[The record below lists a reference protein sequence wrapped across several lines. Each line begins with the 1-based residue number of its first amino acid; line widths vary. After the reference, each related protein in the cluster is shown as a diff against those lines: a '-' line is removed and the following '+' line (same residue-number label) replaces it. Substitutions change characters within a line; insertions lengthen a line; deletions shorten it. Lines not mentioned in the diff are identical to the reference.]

1 MFFNNF
7 LLLFIWFTILLIE
20 TKTKTKNKMAKDKK
34 NYFESILKSKIK

>member
-20 TKTKTKNKMAKDKK
+20 TKIKTKNKTAKDKK
-34 NYFESILKSKIK
+34 KTILRAY